1 MQDLLQS
8 KKLYELLFA

>member
-1 MQDLLQS
+1 LLQS